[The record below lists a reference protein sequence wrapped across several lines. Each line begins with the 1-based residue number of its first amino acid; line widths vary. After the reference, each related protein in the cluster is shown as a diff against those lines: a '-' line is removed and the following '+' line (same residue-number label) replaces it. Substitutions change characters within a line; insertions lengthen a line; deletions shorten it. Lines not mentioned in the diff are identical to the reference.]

1 MHRDYTFTNGNKLQ
15 IGTMYCIGKNYAD
28 HAKEMGGSV
37 PKDPVVFIKPPA
49 AYIPNK
55 GTIRIPDFSN
65 NVHHEVEL
73 VIIIG
78 KDCSN
83 ISPSEARDH
92 IAGYAVGI
100 DVTLRDV
107 QQKAKEEGK
116 PWTVSKA
123 FVTSAPISDV
133 IPAEEFGDN
142 IPYFDIALEI
152 NEQLRQKGNTKDM
165 ARPAQNLISYLSK
178 VFTLQKGDCIFTGTP
193 KGVGQIHP
201 GDQIHCSLNDRISLN
216 VSVK

>member
-1 MHRDYTFTNGNKLQ
+1 MKRDYTFTNGKKLQ

-28 HAKEMGGSV
+28 HAKEMGGNV

-49 AYIPNK
+49 AYVADK
-55 GTIRIPDFSN
+55 GKIHIPDFSN

-78 KDCSN
+78 KDCN
-83 ISPSEARDH
+83 DIPPTEARDH

-100 DVTLRDV
+100 DVTLRDI
-107 QQKAKEEGK
+107 QSEAKEKGK

-123 FVTSAPISDV
+123 FVTSAPISDI

-142 IPYFDIALEI
+142 IPYFDIALEV
-152 NEQLRQKGNTKDM
+152 NGQLKQKGNTKDM
-165 ARPAQNLISYLSK
+165 ARPAEALISYLSK

-193 KGVGQIHP
+193 KGVGQIRS
-201 GDQIHCSLNDRISLN
+201 GDEIHCSLNDKMSLN